1 MATKISKEEA
11 ALHDKILELNNQYDA
26 VLKAQQEIFNNFQK
40 YNNDDYDEDIF
51 ATAFDRFGEANFILQ
66 QASKSFDDYLKN
78 R

>member
-11 ALHDKILELNNQYDA
+11 ALHDKILALNNQYDA
-26 VLKAQQEIFNNFQK
+26 ILKAQQDLFKTFK
-40 YNNDDYDEDIF
+40 DYNNDDFDEDIF

-66 QASKSFDDYLKN
+66 QASNSFDNYLKN